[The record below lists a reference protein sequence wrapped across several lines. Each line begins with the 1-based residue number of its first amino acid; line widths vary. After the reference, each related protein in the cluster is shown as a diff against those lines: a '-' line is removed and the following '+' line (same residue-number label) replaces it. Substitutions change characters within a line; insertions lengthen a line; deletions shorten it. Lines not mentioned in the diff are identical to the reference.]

1 MKKIL
6 WSIVAATLI
15 ILTGCANTAATTQ
28 PEDPPPTVEVES
40 VLESAGPVENET
52 IVLSAGND
60 QLVDNTTVEED
71 TTTEDTVEPAPQAEP
86 PAAPQ
91 PQEPQSSVR
100 ASVTFVP
107 DSKEKAVEN
116 STPAP
121 SDPPQETPQAPEA
134 EPEPTPT
141 PAPPTE
147 SEQPA
152 EPVPPA
158 ASEPAEPTEPTF
170 SIDYWIG
177 YAQEYARS
185 VGLNLDSTA
194 VDCWDNPI
202 TAGAHCTCLERDI
215 QSRLNRYAGDETILD
230 VWIWAESRSDGNYNL
245 YIGYA

>member
-1 MKKIL
+1 MKKVL
-6 WSIVAATLI
+6 WSIIAATLI
-15 ILTGCANTAATTQ
+15 ILTGCANTAAPTQ
-28 PEDPPPTVEVES
+28 PEDHLSPPAVES
-40 VLESAGPVENET
+40 VLEPAGPVESET
-52 IVLSAGND
+52 VALSAGND
-60 QLVDNTTVEED
+60 QLADNTSVED
-71 TTTEDTVEPAPQAEP
+71 NTEAEGIMEPEPQAEP
-86 PAAPQ
+86 PTAPQ
-91 PQEPQSSVR
+91 SQEPQASVR

-107 DSKEKAVEN
+107 DSKKETVEN
-116 STPAP
+116 CTSAP
-121 SDPPQETPQAPEA
+121 SEPPQETPQAPE
-134 EPEPTPT
+134 PEPTPS
-141 PAPPTE
+141 PAPPAE

-158 ASEPAEPTEPTF
+158 ASELAEPTF

-202 TAGAHCTCLERDI
+202 TAGAHCTYLERDI

-230 VWIWAESRSDGNYNL
+230 VWIWAESRSDGNYDL

>member
-1 MKKIL
+1 MKKVL
-6 WSIVAATLI
+6 WSIAAATLI
-15 ILTGCANTAATTQ
+15 ILTGCSNTAAPTQ
-28 PEDPPPTVEVES
+28 PEDRLPPPAVES
-40 VLESAGPVENET
+40 VLEPAGPVESET
-52 IVLSAGND
+52 VTLSAGND
-60 QLVDNTTVEED
+60 QLVDNATVEED
-71 TTTEDTVEPAPQAEP
+71 RATEATTEPEPQAEA

-91 PQEPQSSVR
+91 PQEPQASVR

-107 DSKEKAVEN
+107 DSEEKAVEN

-121 SDPPQETPQAPEA
+121 ETPQEMPQAPEP
-134 EPEPTPT
+134 EPEPTPS
-141 PAPPTE
+141 PAPPAE

-158 ASEPAEPTEPTF
+158 ASEPAEPTF
-170 SIDYWIG
+170 LIDYWIS
-177 YAQEYARS
+177 YAQEYAGS

-202 TAGAHCTCLERDI
+202 TAGAHCAYLERDI

-230 VWIWAESRSDGNYNL
+230 VWVWAESRSDGNYNL

>member
-1 MKKIL
+1 MKKVL
-6 WSIVAATLI
+6 WSIAAATLI
-15 ILTGCANTAATTQ
+15 ILTGCANTTAPTQ
-28 PEDPPPTVEVES
+28 PEDRLPPPTVEI
-40 VLESAGPVENET
+40 VLEPAWPVECET
-52 IVLSAGND
+52 VALSAGND
-60 QLVDNTTVEED
+60 QLVDNATVEED
-71 TTTEDTVEPAPQAEP
+71 TATEDTVEPAPQAEP

-91 PQEPQSSVR
+91 PQEPQASVR

-107 DSKEKAVEN
+107 DSKSETVEN
-116 STPAP
+116 PSPAP
-121 SDPPQETPQAPEA
+121 SETPQETPQAPEP
-134 EPEPTPT
+134 EPEPTPS
-141 PAPPTE
+141 PAPPAE

-158 ASEPAEPTEPTF
+158 ASEPAEPTF

-202 TAGAHCTCLERDI
+202 TAGAHCTYLERDI

-230 VWIWAESRSDGNYNL
+230 VWVWAESRSDGNYDL